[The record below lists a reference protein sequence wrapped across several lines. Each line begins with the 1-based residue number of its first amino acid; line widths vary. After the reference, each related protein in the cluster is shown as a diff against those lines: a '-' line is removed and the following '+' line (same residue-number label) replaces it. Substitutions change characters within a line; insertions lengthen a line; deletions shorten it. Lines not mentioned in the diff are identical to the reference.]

1 MIYRL
6 GMIGLWDHTGY
17 TLGPLAQLP
26 NVKLTA
32 CACTEQK
39 LIDGHRR
46 EYPFFNDSVKFYN
59 DFHEMLAREE
69 LDIVAVYT
77 THGQRTEALL
87 AAARAKAHIYSEKPL
102 TTHLQ
107 DLEQVKQAVKSA
119 GVRLSMMLS
128 MRFEG
133 IYRKVHELIHA
144 GVIGEVTQ
152 ASSQKSYKLAD
163 RPEWVKNRGTF
174 AGTIPYIACHS
185 LDLIRWCSGMEF
197 VKGAA
202 FHNNVGRPDIGLME
216 NTAGMIL
223 LARNGASVT
232 ARLDYCRPE
241 IAPTWGDDRLRFA
254 GVEGV
259 VEVLQ
264 GKLTLITQKQA
275 MQEIPPAPPLSQFSN
290 FIAAIEGR
298 EELAVPEEDCYRITE
313 VVLKLRGA
321 ADTRTLTEL

>member
-17 TLGPLAQLP
+17 TLEPLARWP

-32 CACTEQK
+32 CACAESH
-39 LIDGHRR
+39 LIERHKKQ
-46 EYPFFNDSVKFYN
+46 YAYFNDSVKLYT
-59 DFHEMLAREE
+59 DFHEMLEREE

-77 THGQRTEALL
+77 THGQRAEALL

-102 TTHLQ
+102 TTTLQ
-107 DLEQVKQAVKSA
+107 DLEQVKQAVKNA
-119 GVRLSMMLS
+119 GVRLTMMLS

-133 IYRKVHELIHA
+133 IYRKVHELVRS
-144 GVIGEVTQ
+144 GVIGEVAQ
-152 ASSQKSYKLAD
+152 ASSQKSYKLAT
-163 RPEWVKNRGTF
+163 RPAWMKNRGTF
-174 AGTIPYIACHS
+174 AGTIPYIACHA

-197 VKGAA
+197 VQGAA
-202 FHNNVGRPDIGLME
+202 FHNNVGRPDLGRME
-216 NTAGMIL
+216 NTAGLIL
-223 LARNGASVT
+223 LARNGATVT
-232 ARLDYCRPE
+232 VRLDYCRPE
-241 IAPTWGDDRLRFA
+241 IASTWGDDRLRFA

-264 GKLTLITQKQA
+264 GKGTLITQKQSV
-275 MQEIPPAPPLSQFSN
+275 QEIPPAPRLSQFDN